1 MEEYVSYHKIIQ
13 LFQDYQI
20 SQEGIG
26 LNSFGHGNIVMFGMT
41 ESGMTP
47 TYPFMFVTPQNISYD
62 ENIITYTMQL
72 IFADRINDD
81 MSNEI
86 DVISDMDIQAR
97 RFMSYIR
104 RGMNQDPPLWNY
116 MDCNLPLTGLPFL
129 ERFNDYVGGISI
141 DMEVI
146 IRTDINACDYYEL
159 LPSPTP
165 SITPTNTT
173 TPTNTPSVTPTTTP
187 TNNPSIT
194 PSVTPTNTSTPST
207 TPTNTPTP
215 TCPVFTTQYL
225 QTETSG
231 GYNNIKLTLF
241 DTSGFTGNA
250 NAVCDYT
257 ISGTCLE
264 FGITRTWSTT
274 MQSNDHTHTFSTG
287 LGAITNP
294 ITTSVIP
301 NCGCVNVIP
310 VTTPTPS
317 TTPTNTPSVTPTN
330 TTTPTTTP
338 PVTPTPTCACYRYTI
353 ENINPSGSGTYF
365 YYVCPNGLVDTIT
378 VTAGNTATVCSIS
391 TPTKSTG
398 STLIVTKIGNCC

>member
-62 ENIITYTMQL
+62 ENIITYTLQL

>member
-26 LNSFGHGNIVMFGMT
+26 LNSFGHGNVVMFGMT

-62 ENIITYTMQL
+62 ENIITYTLQL

-129 ERFNDYVGGISI
+129 ERFNDYVGGITI

-146 IRTDINACDYYEL
+146 IRTDINACDYYEF

-173 TPTNTPSVTPTTTP
+173 TPTNTPTTTTTP
-187 TNNPSIT
+187 T
-194 PSVTPTNTSTPST
+194 
-207 TPTNTPTP
+207 
-215 TCPVFTTQYL
+215 
-225 QTETSG
+225 
-231 GYNNIKLTLF
+231 
-241 DTSGFTGNA
+241 
-250 NAVCDYT
+250 
-257 ISGTCLE
+257 
-264 FGITRTWSTT
+264 
-274 MQSNDHTHTFSTG
+274 
-287 LGAITNP
+287 
-294 ITTSVIP
+294 
-301 NCGCVNVIP
+301 
-310 VTTPTPS
+310 
-317 TTPTNTPSVTPTN
+317 VTPTN

-338 PVTPTPTCACYRYTI
+338 TTTVTPTRTSTPAPPPPSPSPCPNISYLCENGSFSGTI
-353 ENINPSGSGTYF
+353 VIQWTDYASGSLTTASIGPLASRT
-365 YYVCPNGLVDTIT
+365 VCSKTVPIRISGPNSLT
-378 VTAGNTATVCSIS
+378 VTAGGTC
-391 TPTKSTG
+391 G
-398 STLIVTKIGNCC
+398 C

>member
-62 ENIITYTMQL
+62 ENIITYTLQL

-129 ERFNDYVGGISI
+129 ERFNDYVGGITI

-146 IRTDINACDYYEL
+146 IRTDINACDYYEF

-173 TPTNTPSVTPTTTP
+173 TPTNTPTTTTTP
-187 TNNPSIT
+187 T
-194 PSVTPTNTSTPST
+194 
-207 TPTNTPTP
+207 
-215 TCPVFTTQYL
+215 
-225 QTETSG
+225 
-231 GYNNIKLTLF
+231 
-241 DTSGFTGNA
+241 
-250 NAVCDYT
+250 
-257 ISGTCLE
+257 
-264 FGITRTWSTT
+264 
-274 MQSNDHTHTFSTG
+274 
-287 LGAITNP
+287 
-294 ITTSVIP
+294 
-301 NCGCVNVIP
+301 
-310 VTTPTPS
+310 
-317 TTPTNTPSVTPTN
+317 VTPTN

-338 PVTPTPTCACYRYTI
+338 TTTVTPTPPPPSPSPCPNISYLCENGSFSGTI
-353 ENINPSGSGTYF
+353 VIQWTDYASGSLTTASIGPLASRT
-365 YYVCPNGLVDTIT
+365 VCSKTVPIRISGPNSLT
-378 VTAGNTATVCSIS
+378 VTAGGTC
-391 TPTKSTG
+391 G
-398 STLIVTKIGNCC
+398 C

>member
-26 LNSFGHGNIVMFGMT
+26 LNSFGHGNVVMFGMT

>member
-26 LNSFGHGNIVMFGMT
+26 LNSFGHGNVVMFGMT

-129 ERFNDYVGGISI
+129 ERFNDYVGGITI

-146 IRTDINACDYYEL
+146 IRTDINACDYYV
-159 LPSPTP
+159 PVSPTP
-165 SITPTNTT
+165 TATTTTTPTPTNTT
-173 TPTNTPSVTPTTTP
+173 TPTNTP
-187 TNNPSIT
+187 
-194 PSVTPTNTSTPST
+194 
-207 TPTNTPTP
+207 
-215 TCPVFTTQYL
+215 
-225 QTETSG
+225 
-231 GYNNIKLTLF
+231 
-241 DTSGFTGNA
+241 
-250 NAVCDYT
+250 
-257 ISGTCLE
+257 
-264 FGITRTWSTT
+264 
-274 MQSNDHTHTFSTG
+274 
-287 LGAITNP
+287 
-294 ITTSVIP
+294 
-301 NCGCVNVIP
+301 
-310 VTTPTPS
+310 
-317 TTPTNTPSVTPTN
+317 TN
-330 TTTPTTTP
+330 TTTPTVTP
-338 PVTPTPTCACYRYTI
+338 TKTGTPTPTPTITPTPTDPRACISYNISNSNFDGRTFPYVDCSGVLTSIFVPAMGTSINFCAKENSIVNVGGTI
-353 ENINPSGSGTYF
+353 TNLGPCVSPTPTPTNTKTPTTTPIPPTPSPSPCPNISYLCQNGSFSGS
-365 YYVCPNGLVDTIT
+365 LVIQWTDYATGNLLTDTIGPQGSKTVCSKTVPIRISGVNSLT
-378 VTAGNTATVCSIS
+378 VTAGGTC
-391 TPTKSTG
+391 G
-398 STLIVTKIGNCC
+398 C

>member
-20 SQEGIG
+20 SQQGIG
-26 LNSFGHGNIVMFGMT
+26 LNSFGHGNVVMFGMT

-47 TYPFMFVTPQNISYD
+47 TYPFLFVTPQNISYD

-129 ERFNDYVGGISI
+129 ERFNDYVGGVTI

-146 IRTDINACDYYEL
+146 IRTDINACDYYDF

-165 SITPTNTT
+165 SITPTNT
-173 TPTNTPSVTPTTTP
+173 PTNT
-187 TNNPSIT
+187 
-194 PSVTPTNTSTPST
+194 T
-207 TPTNTPTP
+207 TPTNTPT
-215 TCPVFTTQYL
+215 
-225 QTETSG
+225 S
-231 GYNNIKLTLF
+231 TL
-241 DTSGFTGNA
+241 
-250 NAVCDYT
+250 
-257 ISGTCLE
+257 
-264 FGITRTWSTT
+264 
-274 MQSNDHTHTFSTG
+274 
-287 LGAITNP
+287 
-294 ITTSVIP
+294 
-301 NCGCVNVIP
+301 
-310 VTTPTPS
+310 TPTPTPTDGRACRTYELITTDIPLFVS
-317 TTPTNTPSVTPTN
+317 YTDCSGNPQTWSQPFGTTEYKCAKQGSMVITSGSGTITDIGTCPLPSPTPTPTNTSTPTNTPSVTPTN
-330 TTTPTTTP
+330 TSTTTPTVTPTNTNTPSTTP
-338 PVTPTPTCACYRYTI
+338 PVTPTPTCACYTYTI

-365 YYVCPNGLVDTIT
+365 YFVCPNGTTQTVT
-378 VTAGNTATVCSIS
+378 VTAGNTATVCSTR

>member
-26 LNSFGHGNIVMFGMT
+26 LNSFGHGNVVMFGMT

-129 ERFNDYVGGISI
+129 ERFNDYVGGVTI

-146 IRTDINACDYYEL
+146 IRTDINACDYYEF

-173 TPTNTPSVTPTTTP
+173 TPTNTPTTTTTPTVTPTTT
-187 TNNPSIT
+187 
-194 PSVTPTNTSTPST
+194 VTPTRTSTPAPPPPSPSPCPNISYLCENGSFGGTIVIQWTDYASGSLT
-207 TPTNTPTP
+207 TASIGPLASRT
-215 TCPVFTTQYL
+215 
-225 QTETSG
+225 
-231 GYNNIKLTLF
+231 
-241 DTSGFTGNA
+241 
-250 NAVCDYT
+250 VCSKT
-257 ISGTCLE
+257 VPIRISG
-264 FGITRTWSTT
+264 
-274 MQSNDHTHTFSTG
+274 
-287 LGAITNP
+287 
-294 ITTSVIP
+294 P
-301 NCGCVNVIP
+301 N
-310 VTTPTPS
+310 S
-317 TTPTNTPSVTPTN
+317 
-330 TTTPTTTP
+330 
-338 PVTPTPTCACYRYTI
+338 
-353 ENINPSGSGTYF
+353 
-365 YYVCPNGLVDTIT
+365 LT
-378 VTAGNTATVCSIS
+378 VTAGGTC
-391 TPTKSTG
+391 G
-398 STLIVTKIGNCC
+398 C